1 MCVPNFRDGRDGH
14 GNSNLPKVRDH
25 GKFNLPKVRDHEDC
39 ITKTRPLLCNYT
51 RCIYL
56 NSSAIACTVVSITIA
71 LKGGA
76 LDIGV
81 ELRSAGPQNLKC

>member
-39 ITKTRPLLCNYT
+39 ITKTRRIPRL
-51 RCIYL
+51 
-56 NSSAIACTVVSITIA
+56 VSRA
-71 LKGGA
+71 LVS
-76 LDIGV
+76 LQ
-81 ELRSAGPQNLKC
+81 LRRMLVGRDDHNFMHAVGFI